1 MARISFYK
9 DDTGCN
15 EQDELEEGKTQGQ
28 EISEEVAA
36 VIQER
41 DVEGWATVTLNY
53 GHESFLDLP

>member
-28 EISEEVAA
+28 EISADLAV

-41 DVEGWATVTLNY
+41 DAEG
-53 GHESFLDLP
+53 